1 MFFWIV
7 FVLMVIAIGLVIFG
21 EFCYRKRRK
30 ALGEY
35 DGYDW
40 RYSEKEQ
47 QQRREKREVIEKSW
61 YGKIG
66 DFWCDH
72 CTPFFA
78 TMGVLIA
85 IVAIMLLGI
94 LICYGIAPG
103 DEAMYEARYESLMY
117 QYENAIFEK
126 DSDVIGNKQLY
137 DEIREYNETIS
148 VGKTYAN
155 DFWWGIFWADYYNDL
170 LLIELN
176 Q

>member
-1 MFFWIV
+1 MIFWIA
-7 FVLMVIAIGLVIFG
+7 FILMMVAVGIALFG
-21 EFCYRKRRK
+21 ECCYKKWRKERRK
-30 ALGEY
+30 Y
-35 DGYDW
+35 DYEW
-40 RYSEKEQ
+40 HCSIEESHKRTEKQKE
-47 QQRREKREVIEKSW
+47 IDTSW

-72 CTPFFA
+72 CTPFFVV
-78 TMGVLIA
+78 M
-85 IVAIMLLGI
+85 GI
-94 LICYGIAPG
+94 LIAVFVIMLICLCVTYGCAPG
-103 DEAMYEARYESLMY
+103 DEAIYEARYESLMY

-126 DSDVIGNKQLY
+126 DSDVVGNKMLY

-170 LLIELN
+170 PLIEFN